1 MREGSLGC
9 NAPAWSPSQ
18 KTTMNQVGFDDIFE
32 RPLVLSNGCREG
44 FETDGPTPELLD
56 KGRKKDPVET
66 VKAGFVHVQS
76 LEREARRIKPDVARI
91 AISHRRKVTHTAQ
104 QTVRDARGPPSAAC
118 NFVGRL
124 AFNFSTEQAA

>member
-1 MREGSLGC
+1 MHEGSLGR

-18 KTTMNQVGFDDIFE
+18 KTTMNQVRFDDIFE
-32 RPLVLSNGCREG
+32 RSLVLSNGCREG

-91 AISHRRKVTHTAQ
+91 SISHRRKVTHTAQ
-104 QTVRDARGPPSAAC
+104 QTVRDARRPPSAAC
-118 NFVGRL
+118 NFLGRL
-124 AFNFSTEQAA
+124 GFNFSTEQAA

>member
-1 MREGSLGC
+1 MHEGSLGR

-18 KTTMNQVGFDDIFE
+18 KTTMNQVRFDDIFE
-32 RPLVLSNGCREG
+32 RSLVLSNGCREG
-44 FETDGPTPELLD
+44 FETNGPTPEFLD

-91 AISHRRKVTHTAQ
+91 SISHRRKVTHTAQ
-104 QTVRDARGPPSAAC
+104 QTVRDARRPPSAAC
-118 NFVGRL
+118 NFLGRL
-124 AFNFSTEQAA
+124 GFNFSTEQAA